1 MRICHILGSDIPH
14 HNQTVMAFFRD
25 QLWNRIPLQ
34 ARAAFYIVGGSGD
47 SDPPEVKRFASK
59 KALAT
64 FLIQEAKQRD
74 DTFYLLHGQF
84 NLTIWLAILFN
95 RLPLDRLGW
104 HIWGADLYEDS
115 TQLKFKLFYP
125 LRRLAQ
131 KKLRH
136 VFATAGDLARFSQVN
151 STAEKTVLY
160 FPTKMDLSLQVPD
173 NDRSAVTDKPLT
185 ILLGN
190 SGDQSNR
197 HLEALQ
203 QIKQQLGKQVR
214 IIIPMGYPENN
225 QPYIAQVK
233 CKAGELF
240 AESAVEILEQ
250 RIAFQDYLAIL
261 AQCDLGYFIFA
272 RQQGIGTICLLTQFD
287 IPLLLNPQN
296 PFCLDLQRQRVPFIE
311 MQQLNHEGVAAC
323 KVRLAALDK
332 TQIDFFAPNFAD
344 GWIQLL
350 TTWGQK

>member
-25 QLWNRIPLQ
+25 QLWDRIPPQ
-34 ARAAFYIVGGSGD
+34 ARAAFYIVGGD
-47 SDPPEVKRFASK
+47 SDNDPPQVKRFADK
-59 KALAT
+59 KSLAT

-136 VFATAGDLARFSQVN
+136 VFATAGDLQRFSQLN
-151 STAEKTVLY
+151 QTAEKTVLY
-160 FPTKMDLSLQVPD
+160 FPTKMDLGLQVPD
-173 NDRSAVTDKPLT
+173 NHQSAVLT

-197 HLEALQ
+197 HLEALA
-203 QIKQQLGKQVR
+203 QIKQQLGEQVR

-225 QPYIAQVK
+225 HAYIAQVRQ
-233 CKAGELF
+233 KARALF
-240 AESAVEILEQ
+240 APSAVEILER
-250 RIAFQDYLAIL
+250 RIEFQDYLSML
-261 AQCDLGYFIFA
+261 AQCDLGYFIFV
-272 RQQGIGTICLLTQFD
+272 RQQGIGTICLLTQFE
-287 IPLLLNPQN
+287 IPLVLNPQN
-296 PFCLDLQRQRVPFIE
+296 PFCLDLQQQQVPFIA
-311 MQQLNHEGVAAC
+311 MNALNREAVAQC

-344 GWIQLL
+344 GWIRMLNE
-350 TTWGQK
+350 WGQK